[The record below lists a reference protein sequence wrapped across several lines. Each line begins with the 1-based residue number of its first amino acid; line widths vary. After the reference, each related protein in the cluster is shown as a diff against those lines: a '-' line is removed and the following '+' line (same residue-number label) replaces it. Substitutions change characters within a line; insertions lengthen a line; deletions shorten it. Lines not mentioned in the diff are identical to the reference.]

1 MRIGIIGPEST
12 GKSTLAQA
20 IATRLGGKFVQ
31 EYARTFVEQKGTT
44 EVSWD
49 ELCRIAQKQ
58 IDELAEAAE
67 GLWIFDTELI
77 ITKVWFDYAF
87 HSVPEWLETA
97 IRTYPMDLYLL
108 CLPDIPWQADA
119 ARSNGSDAIRQELFN
134 RYEKEIRELGIHYYI
149 IRHS

>member
-20 IATRLGGKFVQ
+20 IATRLGGKFVP

-67 GLWIFDTELI
+67 ELWIFDTELI

-87 HSVPEWLETA
+87 QSVPEWLETA

-134 RYEKEIRELGIHYYI
+134 RYEKEIRELGIPYYI